1 MAPAMF
7 IAWTFCAMLIS
18 NNLVQGIGVNWGSQ
32 SSHPLNPSI
41 VVGMLKDNG
50 IKQAKLFDADGW
62 TVSAFAG
69 SGIEVMVGIP
79 NNQLKGLANDYD
91 KAKDWVKE
99 NVTKQ
104 INDVDIRLEYY
115 ILLSKNVTFFTLL
128 KISIWFLFVLT
139 QLMHDVTMCFIL
151 AVNNNYHEIYG

>member
-7 IAWTFCAMLIS
+7 IAWTFYAMLVS
-18 NNLVQGIGVNWGSQ
+18 AHLVQGIGVNWGSQ

-79 NNQLKGLANDYD
+79 NNQLKDLANHYG
-91 KAKDWVKE
+91 KAKDWVKD

-115 ILLSKNVTFFTLL
+115 ILLSKNVTFLTLL

-139 QLMHDVTMCFIL
+139 QLMHDVTICFIV
-151 AVNNNYHEIYG
+151 AVSNNYHEICG

>member
-151 AVNNNYHEIYG
+151 AVKNNYHEIYG

>member
-7 IAWTFCAMLIS
+7 NAWTFCAMLVS
-18 NNLVQGIGVNWGSQ
+18 ANLVQGIGVNWGSQ

-115 ILLSKNVTFFTLL
+115 ILLSKNVTYFTLL

>member
-1 MAPAMF
+1 
-7 IAWTFCAMLIS
+7 MLVS
-18 NNLVQGIGVNWGSQ
+18 ANLVQGIGVNWGSQ

-139 QLMHDVTMCFIL
+139 QLMHYVTMCFIL

>member
-1 MAPAMF
+1 MAAAMF

>member
-104 INDVDIRLEYY
+104 VKDVDIRLKYIY
-115 ILLSKNVTFFTLL
+115 ILLSTNVTFFT
-128 KISIWFLFVLT
+128 
-139 QLMHDVTMCFIL
+139 FIEDFYMVFICSHTIN
-151 AVNNNYHEIYG
+151 A

>member
-7 IAWTFCAMLIS
+7 IAWTFCAMLVS
-18 NNLVQGIGVNWGSQ
+18 ANLVQGIGVNWGSQ

-139 QLMHDVTMCFIL
+139 QLMHYVTMCFIL
-151 AVNNNYHEIYG
+151 AVKNNYHEIYG

>member
-1 MAPAMF
+1 MF

>member
-1 MAPAMF
+1 MF
-7 IAWTFCAMLIS
+7 NAWTFCAMLVS
-18 NNLVQGIGVNWGSQ
+18 ANLVQGIGVNWGSQ

-104 INDVDIRLEYY
+104 VKDVDIRLKNIY
-115 ILLSKNVTFFTLL
+115 IYIYCSQRMLLFLLLL

-139 QLMHDVTMCFIL
+139 QLMHDVTTCFIL
-151 AVNNNYHEIYG
+151 AVNNNYREIYG